1 MHQTSVAANCTGSLG
16 TKTDYSALLPDSVG
30 NCVAGEVDGV
40 KMEYYDSDTCG
51 GSPTLVSYLKSEACI
66 VGVQKWTCDA
76 SNAKVE
82 MGMFQSECQGTP
94 VLSLSFSPDSCEK
107 IGGNDGD
114 DEDGGNPYGNTCP
127 EKQYACDGSGYLEG
141 FEGGCES
148 CVEDDEPEEGKCS
161 TLLPFIQEEKGSG
174 FGGCYWECAR
184 KNHLFLCYIFCFDLT
199 F

>member
-1 MHQTSVAANCTGSLG
+1 MHQTSVAADCTGSLG
-16 TKTDYSALLPDSVG
+16 TKTNYSALLPDSVG

-51 GSPTLVSYLKSEACI
+51 GSPTQMSYLKSETCLS
-66 VGVQKWTCDA
+66 GVQKWTCDA

-94 VLSLSFSPDSCEK
+94 VFSLSFSPDSCEK

-114 DEDGGNPYGNTCP
+114 DEDGGYSYGNTCP
-127 EKQYACDGSGYLEG
+127 EKQYACEG
-141 FEGGCES
+141 TNYADWFEGGCES
-148 CVEDDEPEEGKCS
+148 CDEDEQPEDGKCS
-161 TLLPFIQEEKGSG
+161 TLLPLIQKD
-174 FGGCYWECAR
+174 GCYGECAG
-184 KNHLFLCYIFCFDLT
+184 KNHLFFSGAFFFDLMIS

>member
-1 MHQTSVAANCTGSLG
+1 MMQTSSTSADCNTGSLG
-16 TKTDYSALLPDSVG
+16 AKIDYSALLPDSAG

-40 KMEYYDSDTCG
+40 KIEYYESETCG
-51 GSPTLVSYLKSEACI
+51 GSPTLVHYVKS
-66 VGVQKWTCDA
+66 GVCFSQQKMTCDA
-76 SNAKVE
+76 SNEKVE
-82 MGMFQSECQGTP
+82 MGIYGSGECGEGTP
-94 VLSLSFSPDSCEK
+94 VLSASFSPDSCEK
-107 IGGNDGD
+107 IGG
-114 DEDGGNPYGNTCP
+114 DGGNSYGNTCP
-127 EKQYACDGSGYLEG
+127 EKQYACEGTGYLEG